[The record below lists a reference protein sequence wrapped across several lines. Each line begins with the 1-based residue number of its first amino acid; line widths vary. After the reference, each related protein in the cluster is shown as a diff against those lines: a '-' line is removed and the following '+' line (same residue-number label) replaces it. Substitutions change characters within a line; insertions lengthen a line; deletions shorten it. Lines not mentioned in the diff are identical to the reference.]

1 MGARLTLGQ
10 VRPKKKFLEVV
21 PIRDPKSFFS
31 DVDSDNEQS
40 RQTVNGLRYLRRGHE
55 HAAGGLD
62 GAFEMALPGVQ
73 EEEDTLKASL
83 PL

>member
-1 MGARLTLGQ
+1 M
-10 VRPKKKFLEVV
+10 
-21 PIRDPKSFFS
+21 
-31 DVDSDNEQS
+31 
-40 RQTVNGLRYLRRGHE
+40 NGLRYLRRGHE

-83 PL
+83 LL